1 MLSLPHPQYTMD
13 IVKFW
18 DTLQPFFVVGV
29 VLVGLIAA
37 WRVRCWSNRNT
48 RSDGSRPL
56 NLQYAT
62 IDWKFLF
69 HALLFFLHT
78 YVLVMFPFTFAV
90 CGYWFVFFK
99 LQDSA
104 FLLLPTYHYGRYREK
119 NNLIHTPQ
127 CASMLPVSWL
137 TYQTHT
143 PLSEAAGIIL
153 LFCS

>member
-1 MLSLPHPQYTMD
+1 MD

-104 FLLLPTYHYGRYREK
+104 FLLLPSYHYGRYEK
-119 NNLIHTPQ
+119 NNLIHNPQ
-127 CASMLPVSWL
+127 YSSMLPVPRL
-137 TYQTHT
+137 MYQT
-143 PLSEAAGIIL
+143 PLSETARITH